1 MVEDSPTIR
10 FGVFELDLETRE
22 LRKAGRKVAIQ
33 EQPLRV
39 LVSLLE
45 RPGEL
50 VTRDELRE
58 KLWEADTFVDFD
70 TALNKA
76 VTKVREVLGDSPA
89 SPRFVETL
97 PRRGYRFIGTLERR
111 LSPPVPIEV
120 ESVIRAEPERRR
132 VVPWWPLAFA
142 AACLVAFGVWWRLH
156 DAGTGLPSG
165 KVVRLTNDAGLS
177 DSPALSPDGKL
188 VAYSSDRAN
197 EGEMDLYVKQVAGG
211 EPIRL
216 TFDGLRNTNPNFS
229 PDGVK
234 VVFESRRDGGGI
246 YEIPAFGGQARLLA
260 SGGLT
265 PTYSPDGSQVA
276 YWVGTQSVALA
287 IPGTGA
293 VWVVPVAGGPP
304 RRVAPNLTDARWPIW
319 SPDGKRLLFSGYSSA
334 KPYDPSAIDW
344 WLADANGGDAVRT
357 GMYDVLVQAGLQG
370 QDSAGNWA
378 TTVPTG
384 GLPPPGCWSS
394 AKSVIFP
401 ADSGGDTRNLWETG
415 ISLAT
420 GKVSGAFK
428 RVTAGSGTDVD
439 PSCAPGG
446 SLVFASTQIRRD
458 IWSLPFDLDGGK
470 SKGAL
475 EPNMASPAR
484 RLYPSLSGDG
494 RYVAFASAQSGR
506 FNVWLRELETGK
518 ESPVASSSLVQR
530 FPAVNAS
537 GSRVAFSINE
547 NDKRF
552 VYASTPGGVPEKL
565 CEGCIRA
572 TDWSRDE
579 KTLLVFV
586 GSPYQVDALDVA
598 SHRQTVL
605 LKHPRYGLLYGRFS
619 PDNSWVSFT
628 ARVEPNRGWIMI
640 APVGRMDKPV
650 PESAWIK
657 IAEEGADDLANW
669 SPDGTTLYFT
679 SARDGHRCL
688 WGQKID
694 ARSHRPEGEAF
705 AAEHFHGRASFEGSG
720 WSAGGGRVVIAL
732 AEGTGSIWMMPRSG
746 AR

>member
-1 MVEDSPTIR
+1 VIR
-10 FGVFELDLETRE
+10 EGPPGKR
-22 LRKAGRKVAIQ
+22 
-33 EQPLRV
+33 
-39 LVSLLE
+39 
-45 RPGEL
+45 RPG
-50 VTRDELRE
+50 
-58 KLWEADTFVDFD
+58 F
-70 TALNKA
+70 
-76 VTKVREVLGDSPA
+76 
-89 SPRFVETL
+89 
-97 PRRGYRFIGTLERR
+97 
-111 LSPPVPIEV
+111 
-120 ESVIRAEPERRR
+120 
-132 VVPWWPLAFA
+132 WWPLAA
-142 AACLVAFGVWWRLH
+142 VLVCLVSFAVWWRFH
-156 DAGTGLPSG
+156 DFGTALPSG
-165 KVVRLTNDAGLS
+165 KVIRLTNDSGLS

-188 VAYSSDRAN
+188 VGYSSDRAK

-216 TFDGLRNTNPNFS
+216 TFDGLGDTNPNFS
-229 PDGVK
+229 PDGGK
-234 VVFESRRDGGGI
+234 IVFESRRDGGGI
-246 YEIPAFGGQARLLA
+246 YEIPAFGGQARFVA
-260 SGGLT
+260 QGGLT

-276 YWVGTQSVALA
+276 YWVGTQSVSLA

-293 VWVVPVAGGPP
+293 VWMIPVAGGLP

-334 KPYDPSAIDW
+334 KPYDPTAIDW
-344 WLADANGGDAVRT
+344 WLADAIGGEANRT
-357 GMYDVLVQAGLQG
+357 GMYDALVQAGLQG
-370 QDSAGNWA
+370 RDSAGNWA

-384 GLPPPGCWSS
+384 ALPAPGCWLS
-394 AKSVIFP
+394 ANSVILP

-415 ISLAT
+415 ISVVT
-420 GKVSGAFK
+420 GKVNGAFK

-446 SLVFASTQIRRD
+446 NLVFASTQIRRD

-475 EPNMASPAR
+475 EPKMASPAR
-484 RLYPSLSGDG
+484 RLYPSVSGDG

-506 FNVWLRELETGK
+506 FNIWLRELETGK
-518 ESPVASSSLVQR
+518 ESPVASSSLVQL

-537 GSRVAFSINE
+537 GSRVAFSTNE

-552 VYASTPGGVPEKL
+552 VYVSAPGGVPEKL

-579 KTLLVFV
+579 KTLLVFA
-586 GSPYQVDALDVA
+586 GSPHQVNFLDVA
-598 SHRQTVL
+598 SHQQTVL
-605 LKHPRYGLLYGRFS
+605 LKHPRYGLLYARFS
-619 PDNSWVSFT
+619 PDNGWVSFT
-628 ARVEPNRGWIMI
+628 ARVDANRGWIMI
-640 APVGRMDKPV
+640 APVAGIDDEPKPV

-657 IAEEGADDLANW
+657 IAEERADDLANW
-669 SPDGTTLYFT
+669 SPDGKTLYFT

-688 WGQKID
+688 WGQRID
-694 ARSHRPEGEAF
+694 ARSHQPEGEAF

-720 WSAGGGRVVIAL
+720 WSAAGGRVVIAL